1 MTKDIEKYIIKYTYM
16 TTMVQGTVLLY
27 AYDVEQVKAM
37 FDEYSDGAGPY
48 QIDEIFV
55 KIEWP
60 KMSLM
65 N

>member
-16 TTMVQGTVLLY
+16 TTMVQREVILY

-55 KIEWP
+55 KVE
-60 KMSLM
+60 
-65 N
+65 

>member
-1 MTKDIEKYIIKYTYM
+1 
-16 TTMVQGTVLLY
+16 
-27 AYDVEQVKAM
+27 M

-55 KIEWP
+55 KVEWT